1 MNRRTAAASENAK
14 LSSNSDTQDRD
25 ENVDYY
31 IAKLD
36 ELVKKFT
43 NLKDASAKQETLAL

>member
-14 LSSNSDTQDRD
+14 LSSNSDTQNRD

-31 IAKLD
+31 TKLD
-36 ELVKKFT
+36 ELVKKFA